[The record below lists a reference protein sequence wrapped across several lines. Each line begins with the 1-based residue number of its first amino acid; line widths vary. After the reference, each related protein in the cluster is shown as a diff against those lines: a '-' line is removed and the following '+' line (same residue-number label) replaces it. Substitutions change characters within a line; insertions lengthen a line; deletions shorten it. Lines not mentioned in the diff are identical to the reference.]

1 MIFGQDQLL
10 KGQNRKPGAIGI
22 LLLAPMALWLVLF
35 VAAPT
40 ALMVLYSFASRDEL
54 GEIVYSFNFDNYR
67 RMFHGLDAKIM
78 FHASLAIAAGGLAA
92 WIAQL
97 VRHRLFPHRTRAP
110 RIVTGAAIALCIF
123 LHFYL
128 EATTPRPLYVIIL
141 WRSVELA
148 GITAL
153 LCLLLGYPAAYF
165 IARSDER
172 WRNRLILLVMLPFW
186 TSFLIRTYAWIS
198 IFKQQGLLNA
208 FLESVGIV
216 PRLMS
221 PTSLMYTPTAVVV
234 GMVYTFLPFMILP
247 LYGSIEQLDGSL
259 LQAAMNLGA
268 RPARTFVEIILPLTM
283 PGIAAGFLL
292 VFVPAI
298 GMFAVTDLL
307 GGAKV
312 PMIGN
317 VIQNQ
322 FGQARNAPF
331 GAALG
336 ISLLALFIAVFAL
349 LSLRPRETS

>member
-1 MIFGQDQLL
+1 VILGQDQLL
-10 KGQNRKPGAIGI
+10 KGKAARPNAGAI
-22 LLLAPMALWLVLF
+22 LLLAPMLLWMLAFIV
-35 VAAPT
+35 APT
-40 ALMVLYSFASRDEL
+40 VLMLVYSFAQRDEL
-54 GEIVYSFNFDNYR
+54 GEVVYTFTLENYR
-67 RMFHGLDAKIM
+67 RML
-78 FHASLAIAAGGLAA
+78 
-92 WIAQL
+92 
-97 VRHRLFPHRTRAP
+97 
-110 RIVTGAAIALCIF
+110 
-123 LHFYL
+123 
-128 EATTPRPLYVIIL
+128 RPLYLGIL
-141 WRSVELA
+141 WRSILLA

-153 LCLLLGYPAAYF
+153 LCLVLGYPAAYF
-165 IARSDER
+165 IARTSER
-172 WRNRLILLVMLPFW
+172 WRGRLILLVMLPFW

-198 IFKQQGLLNA
+198 IFKSEGLLNS
-208 FLESVGIV
+208 FLRAIDIV
-216 PRLMS
+216 PRFMA

-259 LQAAMNLGA
+259 MQAAMNLGA
-268 RPARTFVEIILPLTM
+268 RPVRVFVEVVLPLTM
-283 PGIAAGFLL
+283 PGIAAGVLL

-336 ISLLALFIAVFAL
+336 ISLLTLFMILFL
-349 LSLRPRETS
+349 LMSRRGRAGNAT

>member
-1 MIFGQDQLL
+1 LIFGQDQLL
-10 KGQNRKPGAIGI
+10 EGRAARPTASAM
-22 LLLAPMALWLVLF
+22 LLLSPMALWLLAF
-35 VAAPT
+35 VVAPT
-40 ALMVLYSFASRDEL
+40 AVMLVYSFAQRDEL
-54 GEIVYSFNFDNYR
+54 GEVVYSFTLENYH
-67 RMFHGLDAKIM
+67 RML
-78 FHASLAIAAGGLAA
+78 
-92 WIAQL
+92 
-97 VRHRLFPHRTRAP
+97 
-110 RIVTGAAIALCIF
+110 
-123 LHFYL
+123 
-128 EATTPRPLYVIIL
+128 RPLYLSIL
-141 WRSVELA
+141 WRSILLA

-165 IARSDER
+165 IARSSER
-172 WRNRLILLVMLPFW
+172 WRGRLILLVMLPFW

-198 IFKQQGLLNA
+198 IFKEEGLLNA
-208 FLESVGIV
+208 FLRAVDVV
-216 PRLMS
+216 PRFMA

-259 LQAAMNLGA
+259 IQAAMNLGA
-268 RPARTFVEIILPLTM
+268 RPARVFVEVVLPLTM
-283 PGIAAGFLL
+283 PGISAGFLL

-336 ISLLALFIAVFAL
+336 ISLLALFIVIFLL
-349 LSLRPRETS
+349 LSRRGDKSGATA